1 MRNRLLLYGILTA
14 VFALGLAP
22 VAGQQPPVA
31 PSPAG
36 AQVGEGQA
44 RGAGPGRGAGR
55 GGGRGAAVRSP
66 EVAADGR
73 VTFRLRAP
81 EAKSVAVA
89 FGGNTRPMQRDGQ
102 GIWSLTTDPLE
113 PDFYTYALVVDGTS
127 LNDPANRQ
135 VQTGWNGHQSMFV
148 VPGTEPWFPKA
159 GVARGAVTRH
169 RFASKIAGDERDFFV
184 YTPAGYDPRQSRR
197 YPLLFLLHGLGDDAE
212 RWMNG
217 GAAPVILDNLI
228 AEGRAVPMVVVTTLG
243 YGTSEGP
250 NAPSAAI
257 VTGYERILMNEVLPQ
272 VERGYNVSTNREERG
287 IAGLSMGGAES
298 IYTALNNLDRF
309 AWVGSFSGAF
319 VMWPNPIAPP
329 AGAAPSAAA
338 ATPPT
343 GPAAP
348 GAAAPGGG
356 RGRGGGAALTP
367 AALDQLFPTVSSR
380 LNSQLN
386 LFWISCGTADGLVGV
401 NRTFKDWL
409 RSKNVRFYEEEAEG
423 VGHVWPIWRQDFANF
438 AQRVFKS

>member
-184 YTPAGYDPRQSRR
+184 YTPAGDDPE
-197 YPLLFLLHGLGDDAE
+197 P
-212 RWMNG
+212 
-217 GAAPVILDNLI
+217 
-228 AEGRAVPMVVVTTLG
+228 
-243 YGTSEGP
+243 
-250 NAPSAAI
+250 
-257 VTGYERILMNEVLPQ
+257 
-272 VERGYNVSTNREERG
+272 
-287 IAGLSMGGAES
+287 
-298 IYTALNNLDRF
+298 
-309 AWVGSFSGAF
+309 GAF
-319 VMWPNPIAPP
+319 ATLLRQVFGAVMVEF
-329 AGAAPSAAA
+329 
-338 ATPPT
+338 
-343 GPAAP
+343 
-348 GAAAPGGG
+348 
-356 RGRGGGAALTP
+356 RGHFFL
-367 AALDQLFPTVSSR
+367 
-380 LNSQLN
+380 
-386 LFWISCGTADGLVGV
+386 
-401 NRTFKDWL
+401 
-409 RSKNVRFYEEEAEG
+409 
-423 VGHVWPIWRQDFANF
+423 
-438 AQRVFKS
+438 